1 MIPKKLEQHLE
12 QLPEIVAG
20 KDVWQNPFHEYDVY
34 NHTMHM
40 VDAIKQLTDDKE
52 LIVAAY
58 LHDIGKSTSTELKMK
73 DGKVQEKFPG
83 KPYHEFDDHEYIG
96 EKMVREMTYTF
107 FQEFDINQ
115 EHVAKLVGAH
125 FTPMKG
131 IKEMRKT
138 TDYDSFLKKYDELK
152 GQLDA
157 TGLPRKEIMTMFSA
171 DCTAK
176 GKGCTDIVELSFIKL
191 AIMNNDKGIKEA
203 YLAQQQYHQN

>member
-34 NHTMHM
+34 THTLHM
-40 VDAIKQLTDDKE
+40 VNAIKQYTDDTE

-58 LHDIGKSTSTELKMK
+58 LHDIGKPTSTILKIK
-73 DGKVQEKFPG
+73 DGKVLEKSSG

-96 EKMVREMTYTF
+96 EQMVREMTYTF
-107 FQEFDINQ
+107 FPEFGINQ

-138 TDYDSFLKKYDELK
+138 TDYNSFLKTYENLK
-152 GQLDA
+152 EQLDE
-157 TGLPRKEIMTMFSA
+157 TGLPRSEVMTMFTA
-171 DCTAK
+171 DCVAK

-191 AIMNNDKGIKEA
+191 AIMNNDKWIKEA
-203 YLAQQQYHQN
+203 YLLQQKYHQN